1 MMEVK
6 RGGARVGVNVP
17 FEYRDALVDGAI
29 STNGVQY
36 SSIATVGTV
45 ATEVFS
51 KLVDP
56 GYTLSLKKLMVGLT
70 QHFTGLNG
78 SFVGTIM
85 YHWRARSEWYD
96 AIGGQSAGV
105 GTQRVGAWVGLHG
118 TLSKGVGTLTTSED
132 TLSGNIPVASL
143 PIAPFRL
150 SLMAQGL
157 RAAVVSGKV
166 KSSSI
171 VDLVGDVIPGA

>member
-1 MMEVK
+1 MEIK

-29 STNGVQY
+29 ATDGVQY
-36 SSIATVGTV
+36 STIATVGTV

-56 GYTLSLKKLMVGLT
+56 GYTLSLKQMVVGLT
-70 QHFTGLNG
+70 QKFTGLNG
-78 SFVGTIM
+78 SFVGTVM
-85 YHWRARSEWYD
+85 YHWQARSEWYD
-96 AIGGQSAGV
+96 AIGGRSASV
-105 GTQRVGAWVGLHG
+105 GTQRTGSWVGLLG

-132 TLSGNIPVASL
+132 TLSGYVPVASL
-143 PIAPFRL
+143 PIAPFRI

-157 RAAVVSGKV
+157 RAAVVTGKV

-171 VDLVGDVIPGA
+171 VDIVADVIPGA